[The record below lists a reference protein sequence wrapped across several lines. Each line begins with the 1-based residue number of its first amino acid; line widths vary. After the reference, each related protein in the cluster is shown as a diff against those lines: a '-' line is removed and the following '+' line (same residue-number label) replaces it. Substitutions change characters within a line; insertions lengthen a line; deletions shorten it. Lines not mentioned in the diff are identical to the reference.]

1 MFSLTVLA
9 SCSSGTSLDDPRV
22 FRYNESA
29 SITSLDPAAARS
41 LEHMWVVD
49 QLYDGLVELTPE
61 LEVAPCLAESWTY
74 DDSSLTYRF
83 TLRDGVTFTTGHPV
97 QAEDVVY
104 SLERLRDPSVISS
117 GGWILD
123 AVAEGGI
130 VAVNDRTVD
139 IHLTKSYPP
148 FLGLLTTAYGSII
161 DADVASQEGHELRNH
176 PVGSGP
182 FKLAWWMPDAG
193 LVLHRNET
201 YWETDE
207 SGRPLPYLEA
217 VHVDVVQ
224 DMGAEFLGLTQGR
237 YDFISG
243 LHPAYM
249 ETLLDE
255 NGTLRAPFTAFLRH
269 EHVPFLKTDYVGVV
283 LDGAQTP
290 AALRDPN
297 VRTAMSL
304 ALDRNGLARHLR
316 RNSVTPTDRFVPPS
330 MLGQLEPKGVERD
343 LERAHQLLAEAG
355 FPQGKGVG
363 EIVLSTTSDY
373 VDMCAA
379 FQHDWAQ
386 LGLDV
391 KVDVVPASVHRER
404 VAQGETA
411 LFYKSWLADHAD
423 AENFL
428 GLFVEANFA
437 PGGPNY
443 SHYRNP
449 DYERGFAAAFA
460 LADDERARRSAYQ
473 TLDSIVH
480 ADMPVIPLFH
490 DQVTHI
496 LSNHVDG
503 WQIHPVN
510 RLDLR
515 RVSKH

>member
-1 MFSLTVLA
+1 MTMAFA
-9 SCSSGTSLDDPRV
+9 GCSEGTPLEDPRV

-61 LEVAPCLAESWTY
+61 LDVAPCLASSWTY

-83 TLRDGVTFTTGHPV
+83 RLRDGVTFTTGRPV

-104 SLERLRDPSVISS
+104 SLERLRDPNVISS

-123 AVAEGGI
+123 AVAEGGV
-130 VAVNDRTVD
+130 VAVDDRTVD
-139 IHLTKSYPP
+139 IRLTKAYPP
-148 FLGLLTTAYGSII
+148 FLGLLTTAYGSVI
-161 DADVASQEGHELRNH
+161 DAEAARTEGHELRNH

-193 LVLHRNET
+193 LVLHRNEA

-207 SGRPLPYLEA
+207 QGRKLPYLEA

-255 NGTLRAPFTAFLRH
+255 NGALREAYEPNLRH

-283 LDGAQTP
+283 LDGTNTP
-290 AALRDPN
+290 EALRDAR
-297 VRTAMSL
+297 VRRAMSL
-304 ALDRNGLARHLR
+304 ALDREGLARHLR
-316 RNSVTPTDRFVPPS
+316 RNSVTPTDHFVPPS
-330 MLGQLEPKGVERD
+330 MLGRAQPHDVRQD
-343 LERAHQLLAEAG
+343 LGRARNLLVEAG
-355 FPQGKGVG
+355 YPGGKGVG

-411 LFYKSWLADHAD
+411 MFYKSWLADHAD

-449 DYERGFAAAFA
+449 EYERGFAEALA
-460 LADDERARRSAYQ
+460 LADDEQARRAAYQ
-473 TLDSIVH
+473 RLDSIVH
-480 ADMPVIPLFH
+480 ADMPVLPLFH

-496 LSNHVDG
+496 LSDRVDG